1 MVLPIMLCSLIGSVV
16 FIFTCGAITSTTP
29 LPVTITTPP
38 AIVEQTAVDVG
49 EEYNNMQHDTI
60 KNNLREGVVE
70 RSIEI
75 LRHNGVSEK
84 EIKKKM
90 MESFSL
96 DEETLDRLLSN

>member
-1 MVLPIMLCSLIGSVV
+1 
-16 FIFTCGAITSTTP
+16 
-29 LPVTITTPP
+29 
-38 AIVEQTAVDVG
+38 
-49 EEYNNMQHDTI
+49 MQHDTI